1 MNHLGRCANTAGVD
15 PEPDDLVGELELP
28 GRLFP
33 AAAGA
38 GWFAAVA
45 AAVVAVAAAAAATLM
60 LAPVP

>member
-1 MNHLGRCANTAGVD
+1 MLVLIVD
-15 PEPDDLVGELELP
+15 SEPDLVGELELP